1 MDEGFAV
8 DPEIRFLASSG
19 GAATAVQWLNEN
31 VLSRSRAE
39 LAEATGSCYPPA
51 RPCVGQGRIEAAP
64 APCVFIGR
72 PCDPAAGHLAARLHP
87 KLEANLGLSIAIF
100 CASTPATTATLDLI
114 RELGIAEP
122 RLVES
127 VRYRG
132 RGWPG
137 RFRAR
142 AGEQE
147 VSETYAHSWHAF
159 QSRRQWRC
167 YICADHTGEFAD
179 VSVGDPWYRE
189 IPADE
194 PGRSLVLA
202 RTERGHALIE
212 RAVAAGYLVLERAAP
227 AILTAS
233 QPELLKTRGANWGRI
248 QAMRL
253 FGLPIPHYRGMPML
267 RFWWRE
273 LSLRE
278 KFQSVVGTVS
288 RVFRKGLLRPLTL
301 FPFRPGGLPWA
312 GERRTV
318 TLTFVIAVFA
328 FVAFGIFGVLAL
340 LYGLPYALR
349 RRAER
354 LLARRCAAERVMV
367 LSFDDGPG
375 PVLTPQVLALLDR
388 HGARATFFPVGE
400 RVRARP
406 DLMSE
411 IASRGHEIGCHSEHH
426 GHSLK
431 IGPARAMRDA
441 LEGLETLRPW
451 LSAPPLFRPPF
462 GKLDLATWALLQW
475 RGVRLGWWTLDSGDT
490 AGANSPAAI
499 EQRLLR
505 AGGGVVLLHDF
516 DGRSERSDYVLAVT
530 ERLLVAA
537 RENDLQVVP
546 LGDLT

>member
-1 MDEGFAV
+1 M
-8 DPEIRFLASSG
+8 
-19 GAATAVQWLNEN
+19 
-31 VLSRSRAE
+31 
-39 LAEATGSCYPPA
+39 
-51 RPCVGQGRIEAAP
+51 
-64 APCVFIGR
+64 
-72 PCDPAAGHLAARLHP
+72 
-87 KLEANLGLSIAIF
+87 
-100 CASTPATTATLDLI
+100 
-114 RELGIAEP
+114 
-122 RLVES
+122 
-127 VRYRG
+127 
-132 RGWPG
+132 
-137 RFRAR
+137 
-142 AGEQE
+142 
-147 VSETYAHSWHAF
+147 
-159 QSRRQWRC
+159 
-167 YICADHTGEFAD
+167 
-179 VSVGDPWYRE
+179 
-189 IPADE
+189 
-194 PGRSLVLA
+194 
-202 RTERGHALIE
+202 
-212 RAVAAGYLVLERAAP
+212 
-227 AILTAS
+227 
-233 QPELLKTRGANWGRI
+233 
-248 QAMRL
+248 
-253 FGLPIPHYRGMPML
+253 
-267 RFWWRE
+267 
-273 LSLRE
+273 
-278 KFQSVVGTVS
+278 
-288 RVFRKGLLRPLTL
+288 
-301 FPFRPGGLPWA
+301 
-312 GERRTV
+312 